1 MKKLFALLI
10 GVVLLTAACST
21 QPPSVRVQN
30 LRTNK
35 ANVQIKLANSN
46 TININDVSA
55 GATTSYQEIVTGS
68 SMATAVIQNE
78 KDTPSAIFTADDD
91 KNYTVVI
98 QSGTTPTL
106 KIDVTDK

>member
-1 MKKLFALLI
+1 MKRLAALLMGI
-10 GVVLLTAACST
+10 LLITTACSSE
-21 QPPSVRVQN
+21 PPSVRVQN

-35 ANVQIKLANSN
+35 ANVQIKLASSN

-78 KDTPSAIFTADDD
+78 KDTPSILFTADDD

-98 QSGTTPTL
+98 QTGTTPTL
-106 KIDVTDK
+106 KVDVSDK

>member
-1 MKKLFALLI
+1 MKKIVALLL
-10 GVVLLTAACST
+10 GVILITTACSSE
-21 QPPSVRVQN
+21 PPSVRVQN

-46 TININDVSA
+46 TININDVGA
-55 GATTSYQEIVTGS
+55 GQTSSYQEIVTGS

-78 KDTPSAIFTADDD
+78 KESPSILFTASED

-98 QSGTTPTL
+98 QSGATATL
-106 KIDVTDK
+106 KVDVTDK

>member
-1 MKKLFALLI
+1 MKKLASLLLGI
-10 GVVLLTAACST
+10 VLITTACSSE
-21 QPPSVRVQN
+21 PPSVRVQN

-46 TININDVSA
+46 TININDVNA
-55 GATTSYQEIVTGS
+55 GATSSYQEIVTGA

-78 KDTPSAIFTADDD
+78 RDSPSIIFTADED

-98 QSGTTPTL
+98 QNGTTPTL
-106 KIDVTDK
+106 KVDVSEK

>member
-1 MKKLFALLI
+1 MKSFFALLI
-10 GVVLLTAACST
+10 GVVLLTTACST

-78 KDTPSAIFTADDD
+78 KDSPAILFTADDD